1 MQVVYLNGTRLH
13 LTWREMQG
21 QFQHPLFVGLLLGL
35 AGLVVVIGPYDRLLN
50 FDALKLAMFYAC
62 AFGSFVGLLLLSLYL
77 CHRRNWVAYSVLT
90 VGSAAIGC
98 TAAGLGAALLLGA
111 PLPALPDM
119 LMVAGFNLVICF
131 LGDIIH
137 ATYVMPRVMA
147 DLRGVPR
154 RDVLVDFIASES
166 GRIGGMDVTAPFVP
180 ERVTL
185 FGQSFAL
192 HAIRLIE
199 AEEHYVSI
207 TLDTGARTLLRG
219 RIADAVAVMPPD
231 LGRRV
236 HRSFWVAT
244 SAVDGFRQTKT
255 GAHVIL
261 TDGRCIPLARG
272 RIAELRD
279 WAEQAPMAAKKKAP
293 LKVPL

>member
-13 LTWREMQG
+13 LTWREMQS

-35 AGLVVVIGPYDRLLN
+35 VSSIVVIGPYDRLLN
-50 FDALKLAMFYAC
+50 FDALKLAVFYAC
-62 AFGSFVGLLLLSLYL
+62 AFGSFVALLFLAMYT
-77 CHRRNWVAYSVLT
+77 CHRRNWAAYSVLT
-90 VGSAAIGC
+90 VGPSGTGC
-98 TAAGLGAALLLGA
+98 TLAGLGAALLLGA
-111 PLPALPDM
+111 PVPALSDI

-166 GRIGGMDVTAPFVP
+166 GRIGGMDVPAPVAP

-185 FGQSFAL
+185 CGQSFAL
-192 HAIRLIE
+192 HALRLIE
-199 AEEHYVSI
+199 AEEHYVAI
-207 TLDTGARTLLRG
+207 TLDTGARALLRG
-219 RIADAVAVMPPD
+219 RIADAVAALPPD

-244 SAVDGFRQTKT
+244 VAVDGFRQTKT
-255 GAHVIL
+255 GAQVIL
-261 TDGRCIPLARG
+261 TDGRCIPVARG
-272 RIAELRD
+272 RIAMLRD
-279 WAEQAPMAAKKKAP
+279 WAEQAPMVANKKAP
-293 LKVPL
+293 RGVPL